1 MEDPSP
7 NRSDQNS
14 DENTDQIS
22 DIRQQPTKFS
32 AFTRQ
37 ISKHKVVERLKKLS
51 TGSLF
56 NNVPPGQKKNECFY
70 LFYF

>member
-1 MEDPSP
+1 MEEPNP

-22 DIRQQPTKFS
+22 DISRQQPTKFS

-56 NNVPPGQKKNECFY
+56 NNVPPGQKKK
-70 LFYF
+70 